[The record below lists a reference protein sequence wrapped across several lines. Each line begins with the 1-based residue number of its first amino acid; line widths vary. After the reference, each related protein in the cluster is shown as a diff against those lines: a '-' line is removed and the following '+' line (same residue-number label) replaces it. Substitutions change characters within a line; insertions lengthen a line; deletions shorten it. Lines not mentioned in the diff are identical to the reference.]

1 VGWKAKGDE
10 LFDGYLMAGQRER
23 ASASPPLIACDTGYW
38 FFQEVEGGG
47 AGDGDG
53 DRQRRA
59 GHL

>member
-1 VGWKAKGDE
+1 
-10 LFDGYLMAGQRER
+10 MAGQRER